1 MKIVTPIVVTSL
13 ALSSALASA
22 DILSAKYSNP
32 TKRYT
37 HAVLGD
43 DIEYGALELRVKI
56 GKTQETRIITLP
68 KSHVFEDIAP
78 RLADMDGDG
87 DNEVVVIETD
97 MQRGAALAI
106 YDENGKIAQTPS
118 IGTSHRWLAPAG
130 IADFNG
136 NGKMDVAYVDRPHL
150 AKVLRVWEFDN
161 GRLKEIAKL
170 QGLTN
175 HRIGENFI
183 SGGVRICDGRA
194 EIITADS
201 SWQRIRATYFIG
213 ANLTS
218 KDIGA
223 LRDKQSLQSALNC

>member
-1 MKIVTPIVVTSL
+1 MLTCAV
-13 ALSSALASA
+13 ALGFGAAQA
-22 DILSAKYSNP
+22 DILAAKFVEP
-32 TKRYT
+32 TKRYA

-43 DIEYGALELRVKI
+43 DIEYGALEVRVKS
-56 GKTQETRIITLP
+56 GKNQETRIITLP
-68 KSHVFEDIAP
+68 KSHVFEDLTP

-97 MQRGAALAI
+97 VQRGAALAI
-106 YDENGKIAQTPS
+106 YDENGKIAETPH

-136 NGKMDVAYVDRPHL
+136 NGKMDIAYVDRPHL
-150 AKVLRVWEFDN
+150 AKIMRIWEFDN

-175 HRIGENFI
+175 HRIGEDFI

-201 SWQRIRATYFIG
+201 SWQRMRATYFIG